1 MMSSKSSCPNGKKSI
16 KSCKKKIDLK
26 SLRKYYLNNY
36 SVTLHPYRKKD
47 DANKDYRHQKT
58 AADPYRHP

>member
-1 MMSSKSSCPNGKKSI
+1 MVKIYKI
-16 KSCKKKIDLK
+16 LQKKIDLK